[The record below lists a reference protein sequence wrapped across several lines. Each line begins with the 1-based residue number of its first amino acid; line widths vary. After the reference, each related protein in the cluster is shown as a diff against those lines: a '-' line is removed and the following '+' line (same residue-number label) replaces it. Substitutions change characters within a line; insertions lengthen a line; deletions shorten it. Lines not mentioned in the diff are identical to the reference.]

1 MDPQRDADRCAMHL
15 AAAAT
20 GPDEAVVAE
29 LDRAAGR
36 ARARGGY
43 SAAGA
48 LLARAAQLTGDD
60 NRWAERVLAAAH
72 AHLAGGA
79 PARARL
85 LLEQTAEV
93 SDPFQRARM
102 RRLQGLI
109 RYALGQARGTAS
121 ILVDAARA
129 LEPFD
134 ARLARATM
142 LEALEAARVTG
153 RFATAG
159 ESY

>member
-1 MDPQRDADRCAMHL
+1 MNPGRDAVRRAVHL

-20 GPDEAVVAE
+20 GPDEAVAAE

-36 ARARGGY
+36 AQARGGY

-48 LLARAAQLTGDD
+48 LLAKAAQLTSDEG
-60 NRWAERVLAAAH
+60 RWAERVLAAAH

-79 PARARL
+79 PVRAKV
-85 LLEQTAEV
+85 LLEQTAQI

-102 RRLQGLI
+102 RRLPGLI
-109 RYALGQARGTAS
+109 RYALGQAQGTPS
-121 ILVDAARA
+121 ILMDAARA

-134 ARLARATM
+134 AHLARATM
-142 LEALEAARVTG
+142 LEALEAARG
-153 RFATAG
+153 DRPARRARG
-159 ESY
+159 K